1 VVAWLQDDVLQRLL
15 PPKGLRK
22 GPKRRVRRPSQ
33 SELAMEGPR
42 STPRSKRAGAGT
54 GARARTRTGTGTRTG
69 ASASAGAG
77 CLDAVDTV
85 SSSLD
90 SEDLEGSNSLRFLTV
105 KTVQVY
111 IAAIAKIYHTQVSL
125 GLNTHPNFRGTA
137 LKSLMKDLARTQ
149 ARKRQ
154 DAFENHRAKGANS
167 GYTTEQFL
175 HLQDQLL
182 SSTLSSA
189 QVSLYAFYITQICP
203 NCGP

>member
-15 PPKGLRK
+15 PPKGPRK
-22 GPKRRVRRPSQ
+22 GPKRRVGRPSQ

-42 STPRSKRAGAGT
+42 STPRSKQAGAGT
-54 GARARTRTGTGTRTG
+54 GA
-69 ASASAGAG
+69 SAGASTG

-85 SSSLD
+85 SSSSD

-105 KTVQVY
+105 KTVRVY
-111 IAAIAKIYHTQVSL
+111 IAAIAEIYHTQVLL

-137 LKSLMKDLARTQ
+137 LKSLIKDLARTQ
-149 ARKRQ
+149 ARKRR
-154 DAFENHRAKGANS
+154 DAFEDRGAKGANS

-182 SSTLSSA
+182 SSAQSSA
-189 QVSLYAFYITQICP
+189 QVSLYAFYIPQIWS
-203 NCGP
+203 